1 MRTAA
6 TGRKTEVRVRFQVS
20 GGIAA
25 LPGLAAPRIIDVDR
39 LDADERGAVE
49 RLVHD
54 ADFFDLPPRLPAPQ
68 GSADCQSYEI
78 AIEDG
83 QRQHTVVVSDPVT
96 EPAMQALVA
105 QLRKLAAPPR

>member
-1 MRTAA
+1 VLIAK
-6 TGRKTEVRVRFQVS
+6 KTDVRVVFQVS

-25 LPGLAAPRIIDVDR
+25 LPGLATPRTIDVDALEPESR
-39 LDADERGAVE
+39 AIVE

-54 ADFFDLPPRLPAPQ
+54 AHFFDLPPRLPAPQ

-83 QRQHTVVVSDPVT
+83 QRQHTVVVSDPVMQ
-96 EPAMQALVA
+96 PAVQALVA
-105 QLRKLAAPPR
+105 QLRKLSSPRR

>member
-1 MRTAA
+1 M
-6 TGRKTEVRVRFQVS
+6 RVRFRVS

-25 LPGLAAPRIIDVDR
+25 FPGLGAPRTIDVDA
-39 LDADERGAVE
+39 LEPDARATVE

-54 ADFFDLPPRLPAPQ
+54 AHFFDLPPRLPAPQ

-83 QRQHTVVVSDPVT
+83 QRQHTVVVSDPLT
-96 EPAMQALVA
+96 QPGLQALVA
-105 QLRKLAAPPR
+105 QLRKLAPRR

>member
-1 MRTAA
+1 MR
-6 TGRKTEVRVRFQVS
+6 VVFQVT

-25 LPGLAAPRIIDVDR
+25 LPGLAAPRMIDVDALEPEKR
-39 LDADERGAVE
+39 ATVE
-49 RLVHD
+49 RLVH
-54 ADFFDLPPRLPAPQ
+54 AAHFFDLPPRLPAPQ

-96 EPAMQALVA
+96 QPAVQALVA
-105 QLRKLAAPPR
+105 QLRKLTSPRR

>member
-1 MRTAA
+1 M
-6 TGRKTEVRVRFQVS
+6 RVRFQVS
-20 GGIAA
+20 GGLAA
-25 LPGLAAPRIIDVDR
+25 FPGLAAPRVIDVDALEPDVR
-39 LDADERGAVE
+39 VTIE

-54 ADFFDLPPRLPAPQ
+54 AHFFELPPRLPAPQ

-96 EPAMQALVA
+96 QPPLQALVA
-105 QLRKLAAPPR
+105 QLRKLASPRR

>member
-1 MRTAA
+1 MR
-6 TGRKTEVRVRFQVS
+6 VVFQVS

-25 LPGLAAPRIIDVDR
+25 FPGLAAPRMIDVDA
-39 LDADERGAVE
+39 LEPDARATVE

-54 ADFFDLPPRLPAPQ
+54 AHFFDLPPRLPAPP

-83 QRQHTVVVSDPVT
+83 PRQHTVVVSDPVT
-96 EPAMQALVA
+96 QPAVQALVA
-105 QLRKLAAPPR
+105 QLRKLASPRR

>member
-1 MRTAA
+1 MR
-6 TGRKTEVRVRFQVS
+6 VVFRVT

-25 LPGLAAPRIIDVDR
+25 FPGLAAPRVIDVDA
-39 LDADERGAVE
+39 LEPDARAALE

-54 ADFFDLPPRLPAPQ
+54 AHFFELPARLPAPK

-83 QRQHTVVVSDPVT
+83 QRQHTVIVSDPVR
-96 EPAMQALVA
+96 EPTLQALVA
-105 QLRKLAAPPR
+105 QLRKLASPRR

>member
-1 MRTAA
+1 MRVVF
-6 TGRKTEVRVRFQVS
+6 RVS

-39 LDADERGAVE
+39 LEPDQRAAVE
-49 RLVHD
+49 RLVQD
-54 ADFFDLPPRLPAPQ
+54 AHFFDLPRRLPAPQ

-83 QRQHTVVVSDPVT
+83 PRQHTVVVSDPV
-96 EPAMQALVA
+96 EQPAVQALVA
-105 QLRKLAAPPR
+105 QLRKLSSPRR